1 MSSQSVSVRTGPE
14 VLYVARLLSVWTFKK
29 KETVDVK
36 VCQQMVEGRK
46 LLQLVTVAVCV
57 CVAVL
62 LLCVWYFLLLFCIN
76 WVRLIKA
83 GAACRRCLITVISRV
98 SL

>member
-1 MSSQSVSVRTGPE
+1 MCRLSVSVRTGPE